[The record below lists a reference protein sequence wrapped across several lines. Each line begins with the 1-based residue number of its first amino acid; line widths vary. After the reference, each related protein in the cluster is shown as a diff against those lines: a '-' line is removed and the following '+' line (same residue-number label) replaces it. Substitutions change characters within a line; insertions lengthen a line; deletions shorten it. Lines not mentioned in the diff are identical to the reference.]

1 MRTEAGSGVS
11 RLGAPLGATA
21 GSAAITGQGDVRRE
35 EGTGQGDGLLPAAPL
50 RTPPPPEGDER
61 QCRLRAG
68 PPTLSR
74 HWPREVRPL
83 SKETEL
89 GRLGRESLT
98 QGRGETQSFEV
109 ALTVLLRPRGQTD
122 RHLLRRPVPVP
133 VRRPGPRRHCHPLPR
148 SGPSPVGA
156 AAPASPPP
164 TCTPGRGPAPARPRG
179 HADPASAPR
188 LRLVLPPPYQ
198 GPSGCDTPVPPQCSP
213 ERPSEKQERRR
224 QPAPSTRQRGAV
236 QTQPGS
242 SRLSTCGG
250 TGVDPTQTTPD
261 PTSSTGRRGRRARAH
276 RPGGTRGPWG
286 RARRPGLP
294 WRSAHTS

>member
-21 GSAAITGQGDVRRE
+21 GSAAITDQGDVKHE
-35 EGTGQGDGLLPAAPL
+35 EGTGRGDGLLPAAPL

-122 RHLLRRPVPVP
+122 RQTDTCFAVLFPSLGAGLVPVGTATPSLAPDQAQSGQRHLPVLLRPARQ
-133 VRRPGPRRHCHPLPR
+133 
-148 SGPSPVGA
+148 A
-156 AAPASPPP
+156 A
-164 TCTPGRGPAPARPRG
+164 ARPRPVRAATLTLRPPRG
-179 HADPASAPR
+179 SGWFSRLLIKARRGATCLSHHSAHQR
-188 LRLVLPPPYQ
+188 
-198 GPSGCDTPVPPQCSP
+198 D
-213 ERPSEKQERRR
+213 
-224 QPAPSTRQRGAV
+224 RQRSKNADVNPRRAPDRGELSKRSRAAAVCPRAAGLAWIPRKRRPIRLLPQEGGAV
-236 QTQPGS
+236 AHERTVPG
-242 SRLSTCGG
+242 
-250 TGVDPTQTTPD
+250 
-261 PTSSTGRRGRRARAH
+261 
-276 RPGGTRGPWG
+276 
-286 RARRPGLP
+286 
-294 WRSAHTS
+294 

>member
-21 GSAAITGQGDVRRE
+21 GSAATGQGDVRHE
-35 EGTGQGDGLLPAAPL
+35 EGTGRGDGLLPAAPL

-74 HWPREVRPL
+74 HWPHEVRPL

-122 RHLLRRPVPVP
+122 RQTDTCFAVLFPSLGAGLVPVGTATPSLAPDQAQSGQRHLP
-133 VRRPGPRRHCHPLPR
+133 VLLSDLHARPRPGP
-148 SGPSPVGA
+148 GPS
-156 AAPASPPP
+156 
-164 TCTPGRGPAPARPRG
+164 ARPR
-179 HADPASAPR
+179 
-188 LRLVLPPPYQ
+188 
-198 GPSGCDTPVPPQCSP
+198 
-213 ERPSEKQERRR
+213 
-224 QPAPSTRQRGAV
+224 
-236 QTQPGS
+236 
-242 SRLSTCGG
+242 
-250 TGVDPTQTTPD
+250 
-261 PTSSTGRRGRRARAH
+261 
-276 RPGGTRGPWG
+276 
-286 RARRPGLP
+286 
-294 WRSAHTS
+294 

>member
-1 MRTEAGSGVS
+1 MSFQSKERLRGNGQGRRPVRTEAGSGVS

-21 GSAAITGQGDVRRE
+21 GSAATGQGDVRHE
-35 EGTGQGDGLLPAAPL
+35 EGTGQGDGLLLAAPL

-122 RHLLRRPVPVP
+122 RQTPASPSCSRPWAQAWSPSALPPPPSLRTKPSRGSGTCQSSSDLHARP
-133 VRRPGPRRHCHPLPR
+133 RPGP
-148 SGPSPVGA
+148 GPS
-156 AAPASPPP
+156 
-164 TCTPGRGPAPARPRG
+164 ARPR
-179 HADPASAPR
+179 
-188 LRLVLPPPYQ
+188 
-198 GPSGCDTPVPPQCSP
+198 
-213 ERPSEKQERRR
+213 
-224 QPAPSTRQRGAV
+224 
-236 QTQPGS
+236 
-242 SRLSTCGG
+242 
-250 TGVDPTQTTPD
+250 
-261 PTSSTGRRGRRARAH
+261 
-276 RPGGTRGPWG
+276 
-286 RARRPGLP
+286 
-294 WRSAHTS
+294 

>member
-21 GSAAITGQGDVRRE
+21 GSAAITGQGDVRHE

-133 VRRPGPRRHCHPLPR
+133 GRRPGARRHCHPLPR

-156 AAPASPPP
+156 AAPASPPL
-164 TCTPGRGPAPARPRG
+164 RPARQAAARPRPVRAATLTLRPPRG
-179 HADPASAPR
+179 SGWFSRLLIKARRGATCLSHHSAHQR
-188 LRLVLPPPYQ
+188 
-198 GPSGCDTPVPPQCSP
+198 D
-213 ERPSEKQERRR
+213 
-224 QPAPSTRQRGAV
+224 RQRSKNADVNPRRAPDRGELSKRSRAAAVCPRAAGLAWIPRKRRPIRLLPQEGGAV
-236 QTQPGS
+236 
-242 SRLSTCGG
+242 
-250 TGVDPTQTTPD
+250 
-261 PTSSTGRRGRRARAH
+261 AH
-276 RPGGTRGPWG
+276 ERTVQG
-286 RARRPGLP
+286 
-294 WRSAHTS
+294 